1 MDRISE
7 VLLLTTRIEGY
18 LNSVLNSILSLY
30 MSIFEILIT
39 NTSKSVTIS
48 VLFCFIWKKVCMN

>member
-7 VLLLTTRIEGY
+7 VLLLTTRIGGY

-39 NTSKSVTIS
+39 NTSKSVAIS
-48 VLFCFIWKKVCMN
+48 VLYCFIWKKVCMN

>member
-1 MDRISE
+1 MDMVSE
-7 VLLLTTRIEGY
+7 VLLLTTRIGGY

-39 NTSKSVTIS
+39 NISKSVAIS
-48 VLFCFIWKKVCMN
+48 VLYCFIWKKYV